1 MKQNQQ
7 YHVKYPHNF
16 HLHLHPYPLIT
27 LTLFESKLLDEF
39 QQKLIHALKIE
50 QNKRNE
56 TVSKEIPD
64 NYQKVMI
71 IYILFSVIFLRV
83 IELSESSS
91 SYKLFKFLL

>member
-7 YHVKYPHNF
+7 YHVKCPHNF

-39 QQKLIHALKIE
+39 QQKFIHALKIE
-50 QNKRNE
+50 QNKGNE

-64 NYQKVMI
+64 NYQKAMI
-71 IYILFSVIFLRV
+71 INILFSVIFFRV
-83 IELSESSS
+83 IELSEYSS
-91 SYKLFKFLL
+91 SYKLFKFL